1 MKKNYLKLTGL
12 SLAIALLI
20 SSCMPEGE
28 TPMTSEAAKLAN
40 EVAEAGNQEV
50 GIENLRKSPNG
61 VAYQEKFTNSISLIP
76 DTGFTFETP
85 FPAFYPGT
93 GVGNATYLGKAYS
106 FINQRA
112 QLSTEGPITVGA
124 PVTMFFSKELA
135 ELGLTNIPDEVSSLT
150 TDGKGNTIYFKNIL
164 NVTTPVSETR
174 INFTADVEIIGGTGK
189 FETATGQGKVVGF
202 YNPQSETG
210 AGETTLR
217 ATIKF

>member
-40 EVAEAGNQEV
+40 EVADAGSQE
-50 GIENLRKSPNG
+50 GGFENLRKSPNG
-61 VAYQEKFTNSISLIP
+61 VAYQEKFTNSIGFVPAEGFNP
-76 DTGFTFETP
+76 DLKL
-85 FPAFYPGT
+85 PAFYPGT
-93 GVGNATYLGKAYS
+93 GVGNATYMGKAYS

-112 QLSTEGPITVGA
+112 EFGPQGPVTVGA
-124 PVTMFFSKELA
+124 PVTMFFAEQLA
-135 ELGLTNIPDEVSSLT
+135 NEFGLTNIPDEVSSLT

-164 NVTTPVSETR
+164 NVTSPVSETR

-189 FETATGQGKVVGF
+189 FETASGMGKVVGF
-202 YNPQSETG
+202 FNPGNG

-217 ATIKF
+217 ATIVF